1 MPHVLGRGSCV
12 PGSLTRR
19 GSCVSGSWAGKGS
32 CVPGSWAGKGAVY
45 QVQGGEHATRVS
57 RLLRK
62 SSQKDLMRAEGVC
75 DEYLGGRGRFP
86 SFNP

>member
-1 MPHVLGRGSCV
+1 MCQVLGQGRE
-12 PGSLTRR
+12 L
-19 GSCVSGSWAGKGS
+19 WAGFLDRE
-32 CVPGSWAGKGAVY
+32 GAVY